1 MGMVYR
7 VNYVI
12 FYFLLSIHTKNINFV
27 YNDIYLRSTMGKKLK
42 ILIADDQTIV
52 REGLRSLLSDS
63 DDLEVVGLAEDGI
76 KAISSVGK
84 YQPDLILLDLS
95 MPKLDGISVIS
106 EIKKQFPEVKIL
118 VLTFHKSDE
127 YILTAFNMGAD
138 GYCLKS
144 DSHSELLIAI
154 KKVFEN
160 KIYFSPAI
168 SDKVLVGYLEGSK
181 KLKSETDWDSLTQR
195 EREVL
200 KLVGEGYKSSEI
212 ADYLSIS
219 PKTVDKHRSN
229 IMNKL
234 DLHSA
239 SALTA
244 YAIKKGLVT
253 E

>member
-1 MGMVYR
+1 MVYR
-7 VNYVI
+7 ANYVI
-12 FYFLLSIHTKNINFV
+12 LYFLLSIHTQNINFV

-76 KAISSVGK
+76 EAISSVGK

-138 GYCLKS
+138 GYCLKT

>member
-1 MGMVYR
+1 MVYG

-12 FYFLLSIHTKNINFV
+12 FYFLLSIHTQNINFV

-42 ILIADDQTIV
+42 ILIAEDQTIV

-76 KAISSVGK
+76 EAISSVGK

-138 GYCLKS
+138 GYCLKT

-181 KLKSETDWDSLTQR
+181 KLKSETDCDSLTQR

>member
-1 MGMVYR
+1 MVYR

>member
-1 MGMVYR
+1 
-7 VNYVI
+7 
-12 FYFLLSIHTKNINFV
+12 
-27 YNDIYLRSTMGKKLK
+27 
-42 ILIADDQTIV
+42 
-52 REGLRSLLSDS
+52 
-63 DDLEVVGLAEDGI
+63 
-76 KAISSVGK
+76 
-84 YQPDLILLDLS
+84 

-138 GYCLKS
+138 GYCLKT

-154 KKVFEN
+154 KKVLEN

-200 KLVGEGYKSSEI
+200 KLVGEGHKSSEI

>member
-1 MGMVYR
+1 MKR
-7 VNYVI
+7 K
-12 FYFLLSIHTKNINFV
+12 F
-27 YNDIYLRSTMGKKLK
+27 R
-42 ILIADDQTIV
+42 ILIAEDQTIV
-52 REGLRSLLSDS
+52 REGLRSLLSDT
-63 DDLEVVGLAEDGI
+63 DDLEVVGSAEDGI
-76 KAISSVGK
+76 ETIRTVRK
-84 YQPDLILLDLS
+84 YLPDLILLDLS
-95 MPKLDGISVIS
+95 MPKLDGISVIN
-106 EIKKQFPEVKIL
+106 EVKNQFPEVKIL

-127 YILTAFNMGAD
+127 YILTAFNKGAD
-138 GYCLKS
+138 GYCLKA
-144 DSHSELLIAI
+144 DTHSELLTAI
-154 KKVFEN
+154 KTVLEN
-160 KIYFSPAI
+160 KVYISPGI
-168 SDKVLVGYLEGSK
+168 SDKVLEGYLEGSK
-181 KLKSETDWDSLTQR
+181 KIKSETEWESLTQR

-212 ADYLSIS
+212 ADYLNIS

>member
-1 MGMVYR
+1 
-7 VNYVI
+7 
-12 FYFLLSIHTKNINFV
+12 
-27 YNDIYLRSTMGKKLK
+27 MGKKFK
-42 ILIADDQTIV
+42 ILIAEDQTIV

-63 DDLEVVGLAEDGI
+63 NDLEVVGMAEDGI
-76 KAISSVGK
+76 EAIRSVGK
-84 YQPDLILLDLS
+84 YLPDLILLDLS

-138 GYCLKS
+138 GYCLKT
-144 DSHSELLIAI
+144 DSHSELLTAI

-181 KLKSETDWDSLTQR
+181 KLKSKTDWDSLTQR

-200 KLVGEGYKSSEI
+200 KLVGEGHKSSEI

>member
-1 MGMVYR
+1 MGMVYG

-12 FYFLLSIHTKNINFV
+12 LHFLLSINAQNINPE
-27 YNDIYLRSTMGKKLK
+27 YSDIYLRFTMGKKFK
-42 ILIADDQTIV
+42 ILIAEDQTIV
-52 REGLRSLLSDS
+52 REGLRSLLSGS
-63 DDLEVVGLAEDGI
+63 DDLEVVGLAGDGI
-76 KAISSVGK
+76 ETIRTVGK
-84 YQPDLILLDLS
+84 YLPDLILLDLS

-127 YILTAFNMGAD
+127 YILTAFNMGVD
-138 GYCLKS
+138 GYCLKT

-154 KKVFEN
+154 KKVLEN

-168 SDKVLVGYLEGSK
+168 SDKVLAGYLEGSK

-200 KLVGEGYKSSEI
+200 KLVGEGHKSSEI

>member
-1 MGMVYR
+1 MVYG

-12 FYFLLSIHTKNINFV
+12 LYFLLSIHTQNINFV

-42 ILIADDQTIV
+42 ILIAEDQTIV

-76 KAISSVGK
+76 EAISSVGK

-127 YILTAFNMGAD
+127 YILTAFNMGVD
-138 GYCLKS
+138 GYCLKT

-160 KIYFSPAI
+160 KTYFSPGI

-181 KLKSETDWDSLTQR
+181 KLKSETDWESLTQR

-200 KLVGEGYKSSEI
+200 KLVGEGHKSAEI

-244 YAIKKGLVT
+244 YAVKKGLVT

>member
-1 MGMVYR
+1 MEMVYG

-12 FYFLLSIHTKNINFV
+12 LHFLLSIHTQNINLL
-27 YNDIYLRSTMGKKLK
+27 YNDIYLRFTMGKKFQ
-42 ILIADDQTIV
+42 ILIAEDQTIV

-76 KAISSVGK
+76 ETIKAVGK
-84 YQPDLILLDLS
+84 YLPDLILLDLS

-106 EIKKQFPEVKIL
+106 EIKKQSPEVKIL

-127 YILTAFNMGAD
+127 YILAAFNMGVD
-138 GYCLKS
+138 GYCLKT
-144 DSHSELLIAI
+144 DTHSELLTAI
-154 KKVFEN
+154 KKVLEN
-160 KIYFSPAI
+160 KIYFSPGI

-181 KLKSETDWDSLTQR
+181 KLKSETDWESLTQR

-200 KLVGEGYKSSEI
+200 KMVGEGYKSSEI

-219 PKTVDKHRSN
+219 PKTVDKHRAN